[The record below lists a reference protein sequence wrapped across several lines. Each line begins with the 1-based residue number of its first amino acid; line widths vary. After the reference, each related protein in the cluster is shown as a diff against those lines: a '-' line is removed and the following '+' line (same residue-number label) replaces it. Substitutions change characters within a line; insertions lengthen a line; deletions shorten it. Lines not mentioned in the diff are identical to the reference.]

1 MGGLPADL
9 NSGGGFSMNCLISNV
24 TKVEEGDIDL
34 LVREFNKMLKKVQN
48 LQK

>member
-1 MGGLPADL
+1 
-9 NSGGGFSMNCLISNV
+9 MNCLISNV